1 MTTGNEYNIPSSITC
16 MRLLHEIAVLRIK
29 TAKLLILLALEGE
42 DCLFKYK
49 EGKRE
54 FVTVFTNYVLFY

>member
-1 MTTGNEYNIPSSITC
+1 